1 VVLCAQMQADGSW
14 QPVGLPNIQPKDV
27 ELIDRT
33 SLKLGI
39 QALDDSPMDNLEA
52 SCASIFDDRAVI
64 SVPINHSIDPNRIN
78 LATKQPEP
86 QFYADDDGLSM

>member
-1 VVLCAQMQADGSW
+1 VLCAQMQADGSW

-39 QALDDSPMDNLEA
+39 QALDNSPIDNLVQ
-52 SCASIFDDRAVI
+52 AVI
-64 SVPINHSIDPNRIN
+64 PLPINHSIDPNRIN
-78 LATKQPEP
+78 FATRQSQP
-86 QFYADDDGLSM
+86 QFCADDDGLSM